1 MKIKS
6 LTLLM
11 VLSCVLFVNGQN
23 YKPGKVSKEELKQTQ
38 DPLFPDADAAILYRE
53 YIVKYDY
60 SQSKGFEL
68 STTVFERIKI
78 YNPEG
83 FDWGTKRIKTY
94 NYNADR
100 EQVGGI
106 KAVTYNLVDGSIEK
120 DKLKT
125 AQIFEERI
133 NNYYVATTFTM
144 PNLKAGS
151 VIEVEYILESPF
163 SSIDDIDL
171 QYTIPVK
178 KIVVDVKVPD
188 FFVYKQYPNPQAALA
203 YTFAESD
210 KNIELKFREQS
221 GLGTLNRNGNIGSSD
236 GRQLKDRT
244 ASYQERRYLLE
255 EVNIPPL
262 KNQGY
267 VDNIRNYQA
276 RSIWELSLI
285 KNPNGIPKNYS
296 TSWEAVT
303 KSIYENDKFVNQ
315 LNKEDYYKDELSA
328 LLSGVSDPMEKMA
341 IIYNFVQKKVSWNGS
356 YGYFPENG
364 VKQAY
369 KAGQGNVGDIN
380 IMLTSML
387 QSQNIPATPVLVSV
401 KNYGV
406 PLFPTRY
413 GFNYLVVKANVS
425 GKSFLM
431 DATDPYSYIGLLPER
446 AMNWQGR
453 AINRDGTSNW
463 VPLYPSFASN
473 ALTYVQAE
481 IKDGAFEI
489 KTRERLSQHYA
500 RDYRSEFRAKS
511 NESQMSSLDKN
522 GEDVSFSEFDV
533 KDLDT
538 NKEHLTRSFKATSPS
553 LIEEINGDLY
563 FSPMLIF
570 AQKENPL
577 KDDNR
582 LYPLFFDYPKSR
594 KYNITI
600 KIPEGYKVNSLPE
613 QSKAQLAGGAAE
625 YSYLIS
631 EAGSN
636 LQLAVTL
643 DINNPIFVA
652 DDYQYVKA
660 MFSQI
665 VEKETEKVVL
675 SKI

>member
-1 MKIKS
+1 MKFKILIVFLIAITQTVIS
-6 LTLLM
+6 
-11 VLSCVLFVNGQN
+11 QN
-23 YKPGKVSKEELKQTQ
+23 YKPGRVSKEELQQTK
-38 DPLFPDADAAILYRE
+38 DPLFPDADAAVLYRE
-53 YIVKYDY
+53 VIVKYNY

-68 STTVFERIKI
+68 STSVFERIKI

-83 FDWGTKRIKTY
+83 FEWGTKRIKTY
-94 NYNADR
+94 NHAKDR

-106 KAVTYNLVDGSIEK
+106 KAVTYNLIDGKIEK
-120 DKLKT
+120 DKIKSS
-125 AQIFEERI
+125 QVFEERL

-151 VIEVEYILESPF
+151 VVEVEYTIESPF

-171 QYTIPVK
+171 QYTIPIK
-178 KIVVDVKVPD
+178 KLLVDVKVPD
-188 FFVYKQYPNPQAALA
+188 FFVYKTYPNPQAALS
-203 YTFAESD
+203 YSYEESD
-210 KNIELKFREQS
+210 KNIEIIFREQS
-221 GLGTLNRNGNIGSSD
+221 GLGTLNRNGNINSSD
-236 GRQLKDRT
+236 GRGLRNRT
-244 ASYQERRYLLE
+244 STYQERRYLME

-303 KSIYENDKFVNQ
+303 KSIYENDSFINQ
-315 LNKEDYYKDELSA
+315 LNKDNYYQTELNA
-328 LLSGVSDPMEKMA
+328 ALSGIQDPAKKLVA
-341 IIYNFVQKKVSWNGS
+341 IFNFVKQKVAWNGT

-364 VKQAY
+364 VQQAY
-369 KAGQGNVGDIN
+369 KKGKGNAGDIN

-387 QSQNIPATPVLVSV
+387 QSQNINATPVLVST
-401 KNYGV
+401 KNNGV

-413 GFNYLVVKANVS
+413 GFNYIIVNAEVA
-425 GKSFLM
+425 GKNYLL
-431 DATDPYSYIGLLPER
+431 DATAPFSYTGLLPDR

-453 AINRDGTSNW
+453 AINRDGTSGW
-463 VPLYPSFASN
+463 VPLYPGFTSN

-481 IKDGAFEI
+481 INQGEFDI

-500 RDYRSEFRAKS
+500 RDYRNSFYKKTVT
-511 NESQMSSLDKN
+511 SQVEALDKN
-522 GEDVSFSEFDV
+522 GEIVTFSDFDI
-533 KDLDT
+533 KDLET
-538 NKEHLTRSFKATSPS
+538 NKEHLTRSYSAKSSS
-553 LIEEINGDLY
+553 LIDEINGDLY

-570 AQKENPL
+570 AQKENPF
-577 KDDNR
+577 KDDER
-582 LYPLFFDYPKSR
+582 LYPLFFNYPKSR

-600 KIPEGYKVNSLPE
+600 KVPEGYQVKSLPE
-613 QSKAQLAGGAAE
+613 SSKAEISGGAAS

-631 EAGSN
+631 ETGTN
-636 LQLAVTL
+636 IQLAVTL
-643 DINNPIFVA
+643 DINKPVLVA
-652 DDYQYVKA
+652 SDYEYIQA

-665 VEKETEKVVL
+665 TAKETEKVVL

>member
-1 MKIKS
+1 MKFTHILIAIL
-6 LTLLM
+6 LTT
-11 VLSCVLFVNGQN
+11 VTFAQN
-23 YKPGKVSKEELKQTQ
+23 YKPGRVSKEELKEIK
-38 DPLFPDADAAILYRE
+38 DPLFPEADAAVLYRE

-68 STTVFERIKI
+68 STSVFERIKI
-78 YNPEG
+78 YNPNG

-94 NYNADR
+94 NYNKDR

-106 KAVTYNLVDGSIEK
+106 KAVTYNLIDGKIEK
-120 DKLKT
+120 DKLKSS
-125 AQIFEERI
+125 QVFEERI

-151 VIEVEYILESPF
+151 IIEVEYAIESPF

-171 QYTIPVK
+171 QYTIPIK
-178 KIVVDVKVPD
+178 KLLVDVKVPD
-188 FFVYKQYPNPQAALA
+188 FFVYKTYPNPQAALS
-203 YTFAESD
+203 YSFAESD
-210 KNIELKFREQS
+210 KNVEVVVRGNS
-221 GLGTLNRNGNIGSSD
+221 GLGTADYGNFRDKSKNRDKGG
-236 GRQLKDRT
+236 
-244 ASYQERRYLLE
+244 SYQERRYLMD

-276 RSIWELSLI
+276 RSIWELSLV
-285 KNPNGIPKNYS
+285 KNSSGIPKNYA

-315 LNKEDYYKDELSA
+315 LNKEDYYKDELE
-328 LLSGVSDPMEKMA
+328 GVLAGISDPSKKMGA
-341 IIYNFVQKKVSWNGS
+341 IYNFVQQKVGWNGT
-356 YGYFPENG
+356 YGYFPEFG
-364 VKQAY
+364 VKQAF
-369 KAGQGNVGDIN
+369 KNGKGNVGDIN

-387 QSQNIPATPVLVSV
+387 QSQNIQATPVLVSV
-401 KNYGV
+401 KNNGV

-413 GFNYLVVKANVS
+413 GFNYLVVKAEVE
-425 GKSFLM
+425 GETYLM

-453 AINRDGTSNW
+453 AINRNGTSSW
-463 VPLYPSFASN
+463 VPLYPSFISN

-481 IKDGAFEI
+481 IKDGKFEI

-500 RDYRSEFRAKS
+500 RDYRSEFYKKS
-511 NESQMSSLDKN
+511 NESQIEALDEN
-522 GEDVSFSEFDV
+522 GELVTFSDFEI
-533 KDLDT
+533 KDLASK
-538 NKEHLTRSFKATSPS
+538 NEHLTRSYSASCSS
-553 LIEEINGDLY
+553 LVEEINGDLY

-570 AQKENPL
+570 AQKENPFKL
-577 KDDNR
+577 DNR
-582 LYPLFFDYPKSR
+582 LYPVFFDYAKSR

-613 QSKAQLAGGAAE
+613 QTKAELAGGAAS

-631 EAGSN
+631 ETGTN

-643 DINNPIFVA
+643 DINKPILVA
-652 DDYQYVKA
+652 DDYQYLKA

-665 VEKETEKVVL
+665 VTKETEKVVL